1 MKKVTKNRIGFVKA
15 NEKQE
20 LKSGENK
27 SYSND
32 ISNI

>member
-1 MKKVTKNRIGFVKA
+1 MKKVTKNRIGLVKA

-20 LKSGENK
+20 LKSSENK
-27 SYSND
+27 SYPND